1 MAKSVMLDEGER
13 EQLAKLFS
21 ERDELVKRLRASVKA
36 DDDSGEEFD
45 EGWSDLSYDLMG
57 QLLKANQKL
66 IAWNDRVLSG
76 TTRTVCSEDEGIP
89 GAPLV
94 SLNGAKLDFTDPALV
109 FSWCMEGE
117 GYFLSVDA
125 KWTNPA
131 DVIDEEEN
139 EDYADYIRALRH
151 AAKTGWPLLTKKQLK
166 IADRVL
172 VQLREAEHFFGD
184 LVEHGKPLKR
194 S

>member
-13 EQLAKLFS
+13 EQLAKLFA

-57 QLLKANQKL
+57 QLLKSNQKL

-76 TTRTVCSEDEGIP
+76 TTRTVCSEAEGIP

-94 SLNGAKLDFTDPALV
+94 SLNGAKIDFTDPALV
-109 FSWCMEGE
+109 FAWHLEGE
-117 GYFLSVDA
+117 DFLSVYA
-125 KWTNPA
+125 NWTCPA
-131 DVIDEEEN
+131 DIVDEEEN

-151 AAKTGWPLLTKKQLK
+151 AAKTGWPLLTKKQLR

-172 VQLREAEHFFGD
+172 TQLRQAEHFFGD

-194 S
+194 G